1 MINRTLLILLLT
13 VATAFSATAAP
24 VTGKAKIASLP
35 LEDQITLATTPE
47 QNMRHTRRLAFKKRF
62 AQARKDKIKILMLGD
77 SITHQWEGKHA
88 QELNKKYM
96 QPYTVLNLGCSYD
109 RTENTLWI
117 IEKSGILD
125 LVQIELITLHIGTNN
140 CHYDYRATTRGIK
153 KILDSLRS
161 RYPKAVILLHAIF
174 PRGEDKSD
182 KFRQVNEKVNAEII
196 KFCDNKNIIWFD
208 LRQKFLTPEGILE
221 RSVMADLLHP
231 RTVKGNTIWGEEL
244 KPYFEKYS
252 K

>member
-77 SITHQWEGKHA
+77 SITHQWERPSA
-88 QELNKKYM
+88 APAAKKYLE
-96 QPYTVLNLGCSYD
+96 PYGVLNLGCGGD
-109 RTENTLWI
+109 RTENTIWI
-117 IEKSGILD
+117 VEKSGILE
-125 LVQIELITLHIGTNN
+125 LVKPKLVTLMIGTNN
-140 CHYDYRATTRGIK
+140 RVQPEATAAGIK
-153 KILDSLRS
+153 RILESVRKL
-161 RYPKAVILLHAIF
+161 YPDTPILLYAIF
-174 PRGEDKSD
+174 PRGTNNKNAL
-182 KFRQVNEKVNAEII
+182 RIVNDKVNDEIV
-196 KFCDNKNIIWFD
+196 KFCNGKNIIWVD
-208 LRQKFLTPEGILE
+208 IRKNFLTPEGILE
-221 RSVMADLLHP
+221 PEMMPDLLHP
-231 RTVKGNTIWGEEL
+231 RYYKGYSIWEKSL
-244 KPYFEKYS
+244 MPYFEKYG